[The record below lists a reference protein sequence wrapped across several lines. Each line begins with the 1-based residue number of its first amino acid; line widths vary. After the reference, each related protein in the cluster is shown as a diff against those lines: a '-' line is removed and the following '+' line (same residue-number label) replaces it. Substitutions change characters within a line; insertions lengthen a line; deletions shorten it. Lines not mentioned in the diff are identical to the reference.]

1 MDTNNYRGR
10 TAMHYAAQSNSPGI
24 IRMLAER
31 GADINAQDKN
41 GFTPIMYAIMHHAN
55 DACKCLIESGADLSI
70 VSRYD
75 GDCRS
80 IAALAKNK
88 EAENILNS
96 CN

>member
-10 TAMHYAAQSNSPGI
+10 TAMHFSAQSNSPGI
-24 IRMLAER
+24 IRMLVEK
-31 GADINAQDKN
+31 GADINVQDKN

-55 DACKCLIESGADLSI
+55 DAVKCFIEIGADLTI

-80 IAALAKNK
+80 IAALAKNN

-96 CN
+96 HN